1 MLHAG
6 AHTAFAFPG
15 EKHCGEL
22 QLLYLTLR
30 SARNFTGFNVTS
42 ACPFGP
48 TLFYTRCV
56 LVLSWLH
63 FSRSILTT
71 ITPSFLPNV
80 YGLVLAKMLPNE
92 YNDFSNSP
100 TLLLQPQHHH
110 YIYSAASTAAHTT
123 RYTSI
128 NNIMSSP
135 NPVSSVPSLS
145 QTSSSSNLQPSNP
158 TPPVSIARGPNPA
171 RKRGRDEIDD
181 DDVLSSDNDVLMTG
195 VHAPVT
201 SPEMS
206 RSMDGAQA
214 TPPSSMPASP
224 ITAALQNMMATGQ
237 GEPAVVKNPTPGSA
251 TWAGNEDENA
261 HKRTNRQSAP
271 ATDQSMFNN
280 LFFVYNSR
288 PVPRIVIAVSDS

>member
-1 MLHAG
+1 
-6 AHTAFAFPG
+6 
-15 EKHCGEL
+15 
-22 QLLYLTLR
+22 
-30 SARNFTGFNVTS
+30 
-42 ACPFGP
+42 
-48 TLFYTRCV
+48 
-56 LVLSWLH
+56 
-63 FSRSILTT
+63 
-71 ITPSFLPNV
+71 
-80 YGLVLAKMLPNE
+80 
-92 YNDFSNSP
+92 
-100 TLLLQPQHHH
+100 
-110 YIYSAASTAAHTT
+110 
-123 RYTSI
+123 
-128 NNIMSSP
+128 MSSP

-271 ATDQSMFNN
+271 ATDQITHELGVGWREMQHGSNQSPCVGATCRHILNFFPIKFESIQLIAKHDALDYNVIRTEQGVFLFTGNDNKGRLVADDTADAIARLKRRPIDFLGSSWTTTVIETTETHVEQQRSAGPNDPASPEDMSM
-280 LFFVYNSR
+280 
-288 PVPRIVIAVSDS
+288 DEK